1 MMSKTATV
9 RARIEPDLKE
19 EVEKLFHELGISTTD
34 AINIFFKQVKLRH
47 GLPFEVTIPN
57 ELTQK
62 VLKETDDGI
71 NIVRHE
77 NIDDMFKN
85 LEI

>member
-1 MMSKTATV
+1 MSKTATV
-9 RARIEPDLKE
+9 RARMEPDLKD

-34 AINIFFKQVKLRH
+34 AINIFFKQVKLHH
-47 GLPFEVTIPN
+47 GLPFEVAIPN

>member
-1 MMSKTATV
+1 MSKTATV

-85 LEI
+85 LGI

>member
-1 MMSKTATV
+1 MSKTATV

-47 GLPFEVTIPN
+47 GLPFEVAIPN

-62 VLKETDDGI
+62 VLKETDDGK

-85 LEI
+85 LGI

>member
-1 MMSKTATV
+1 MSKTATV

-47 GLPFEVTIPN
+47 GLPFEVAIPN

-62 VLKETDDGI
+62 VLKETDDSI
-71 NIVRHE
+71 NIDRHE

-85 LEI
+85 LGI

>member
-1 MMSKTATV
+1 MSKTATV
-9 RARIEPDLKE
+9 RARIEPGLKQ
-19 EVEKLFHELGISTTD
+19 EVEQLFHELGLSTTD

-47 GLPFEVTIPN
+47 GLPFEVAIPN

-62 VLKETDDGI
+62 VLEESDDGLNLI
-71 NIVRHE
+71 RHKNIE
-77 NIDDMFKN
+77 DMYKS

>member
-1 MMSKTATV
+1 MSKTATV

-34 AINIFFKQVKLRH
+34 AINIFFKQVKLRR
-47 GLPFEVTIPN
+47 GLPFEVAIPN
-57 ELTQK
+57 DLTQK

-71 NIVRHE
+71 NIIRHE
-77 NIDDMFKN
+77 NIDEMFKN
-85 LEI
+85 LGM

>member
-1 MMSKTATV
+1 MSKTATV

-19 EVEKLFHELGISTTD
+19 EVEQLFRELGLSTTD

-57 ELTQK
+57 KLTQK
-62 VLKETDDGI
+62 VLRESEDGVNLI
-71 NIVRHE
+71 RHNNLDE
-77 NIDDMFKN
+77 MYKS

>member
-1 MMSKTATV
+1 MSKTATV

-47 GLPFEVTIPN
+47 GLPFEVAIPN

-71 NIVRHE
+71 NIVKHE

-85 LEI
+85 LGI

>member
-1 MMSKTATV
+1 MSKTATV
-9 RARIEPDLKE
+9 RARIEPDLKK
-19 EVEKLFHELGISTTD
+19 EVEKIFHELGLSTTD

-47 GLPFEVTIPN
+47 GLPFEVAIPN

-62 VLKETDDGI
+62 VLDQTDNGI
-71 NIVRHE
+71 NLLRHKSIE
-77 NIDDMFKN
+77 DMYKS

>member
-1 MMSKTATV
+1 MSKTATV

-47 GLPFEVTIPN
+47 GLPFEVAIPN

-62 VLKETDDGI
+62 VLKETDDGK

-77 NIDDMFKN
+77 NIHDMFKN
-85 LEI
+85 LGI

>member
-1 MMSKTATV
+1 MSKTATV

-62 VLKETDDGI
+62 VLKETDDGK

-85 LEI
+85 LGI

>member
-1 MMSKTATV
+1 MSKTATV

-47 GLPFEVTIPN
+47 GLPFEVAIPN

-62 VLKETDDGI
+62 VLRETDDDK

-85 LEI
+85 LGI